1 MWLAPDKPDHD
12 ERTFECAEC
21 NHSVTERWRD
31 FIPNICPRVFANT
44 RDRVEAQTHVMV
56 RCYRS

>member
-31 FIPNICPRVFANT
+31 FIPNICPAYSQILVIGLR
-44 RDRVEAQTHVMV
+44 RKPMLW
-56 RCYRS
+56 